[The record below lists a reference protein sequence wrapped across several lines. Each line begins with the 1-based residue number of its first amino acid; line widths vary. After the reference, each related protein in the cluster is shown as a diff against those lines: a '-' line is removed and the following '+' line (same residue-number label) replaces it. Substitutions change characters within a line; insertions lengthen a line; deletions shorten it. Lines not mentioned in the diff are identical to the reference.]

1 MKEKRQDFR
10 VQIKKACTEGEVA
23 SNILHMH
30 FTQNKRH
37 PRKEEDQPQLL
48 STIID
53 IVQVSLA
60 ADD

>member
-23 SNILHMH
+23 SNILHMQNR
-30 FTQNKRH
+30 QNKGC
-37 PRKEEDQPQLL
+37 PRKEVDQPQLL

-53 IVQVSLA
+53 IVQVS
-60 ADD
+60 